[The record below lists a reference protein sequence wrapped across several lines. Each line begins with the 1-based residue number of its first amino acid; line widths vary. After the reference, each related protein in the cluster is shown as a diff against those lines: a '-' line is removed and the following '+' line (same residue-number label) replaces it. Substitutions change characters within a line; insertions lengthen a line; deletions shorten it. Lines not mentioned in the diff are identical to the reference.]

1 MSDIYVGEGSA
12 LFVRGD
18 KYNKVQNF
26 KSSYRWTYPDPG
38 DFNIFSIV
46 NYENSII
53 GKRNLSAVIDNFII
67 ETDIYAELSSDG
79 SLNFNTQYY
88 YDIGLDVFFI
98 TIVITGVHKKCNY
111 SSYEL
116 DYLVSQNVSAS
127 VRNSLKKK
135 SATTEVFHKL
145 LNAKPHLKKLYNKI
159 KTKLGK

>member
-1 MSDIYVGEGSA
+1 MSDTYVGEGSA
-12 LFVRGD
+12 LFVRD
-18 KYNKVQNF
+18 KCNKVQNF
-26 KSSYRWTYPDPG
+26 KSSYKWTYPDPG

-53 GKRNLSAVIDNFII
+53 GKRNLSAVIDNFIV
-67 ETDIYAELSSDG
+67 ETDLYAELSSDG

-88 YDIGLDVFFI
+88 YDLGLDVFFI

-116 DYLVSQNVSAS
+116 DNLVLENASAS
-127 VRNSLKKK
+127 ARNYLKKK
-135 SATTEVFHKL
+135 SASTEVFHKL

-159 KTKLGK
+159 KVKLGK